1 MNKKYFYRNIFIVL
15 CVLIFGL
22 TACAQFNAQSTTQFA
37 VNLERKV
44 SGLEKKQIVLSTGER
59 IVYLEAGDP
68 KHETIVLLH
77 GFGANKDNFTR
88 FVRKLTDKYHI
99 IVPDNAG
106 FGESSRID
114 NAQYDSD
121 AQATRLHQLIT
132 QLHLQQIHLGG
143 SSMGGHISLAFAAK
157 YPQQV
162 KSLLL
167 IDSGGFWSVP
177 RMPIFANFGS
187 GENPLIIKNEED
199 YIKLYDVVMTNPPFV
214 PKLML
219 REFAQDS
226 IKNAKLER
234 TIAAQLAA
242 DPIEERAKTVK
253 TPTLVIW
260 GKEDKLLNVQTTA
273 TIKALMP
280 QSQIIIMENT
290 GHLPMLEA
298 PNKVAKDYLSFL
310 ASLKQ

>member
-1 MNKKYFYRNIFIVL
+1 MNKKRFYYSIFFIICML
-15 CVLIFGL
+15 TLGL
-22 TACAQFNAQSTTQFA
+22 TACSQFNAQGTTQLA

-44 SGLEKKQIVLSTGER
+44 SGLEKKQLTLNTGEQ

-88 FVRKLTDKYHI
+88 FSRKLSDQYHLI
-99 IVPDNAG
+99 LPDSVG

-121 AQATRLHQLIT
+121 AQATRLHQFIT
-132 QLHLQQIHLGG
+132 QLGIQQIHLGG

-167 IDSGGFWSVP
+167 LDSGGFWSVP
-177 RMPIFANFGS
+177 RMPIFANFGT
-187 GENPLIIKNEED
+187 GQNPLIIENEED
-199 YIKLYDVVMTNPPFV
+199 YLKLYQVVMSNPPFV
-214 PKLML
+214 PQFML

-226 IKNAKLER
+226 LKNAALER
-234 TIAAQLAA
+234 KISAQLVT
-242 DPIEERAKTVK
+242 DSIEERAKTVK
-253 TPTLVIW
+253 TPALVIW
-260 GKEDKLLNVQTTA
+260 GKEDQLLDVKTTQ

-280 QSQIIIMENT
+280 QAQVIIMDDT

-298 PNKVAKDYLSFL
+298 PAKVAKDYLLFL
-310 ASLKQ
+310 KKLNS

>member
-1 MNKKYFYRNIFIVL
+1 MNKKYFYHSIFFIC
-15 CVLIFGL
+15 CVLTLNL
-22 TACAQFNAQSTTQFA
+22 TACSNFNAQGTTRLA
-37 VNLERKV
+37 VHLERKV
-44 SGLEKKQIVLSTGER
+44 SGLEKKQLTLNTGEH

-88 FVRKLTDKYHI
+88 FSRKLSDQYHVI
-99 IVPDNAG
+99 LPDSVG
-106 FGESSRID
+106 FGESSHID
-114 NAQYDSD
+114 NARYDSD
-121 AQATRLHQLIT
+121 AQAIRLHQFIT
-132 QLHLQQIHLGG
+132 QLGIQQIHLGG

-167 IDSGGFWSVP
+167 LDSGGFWSVP

-187 GENPLIIKNEED
+187 GKNPLIIENEED
-199 YIKLYDVVMTNPPFV
+199 YLKLYQIVMSNPPFV
-214 PKLML
+214 PQFML
-219 REFAQDS
+219 KQFAQDS
-226 IKNAKLER
+226 LKNAALER
-234 TIAAQLAA
+234 NISAQLTA

-253 TPTLVIW
+253 APTLVIW
-260 GKEDKLLNVQTTA
+260 GKEDQLLDVKTTQ

-280 QSQIIIMENT
+280 QAQVIIMDNT

-298 PNKVAKDYLSFL
+298 PTKVAKDYLLFL
-310 ASLKQ
+310 KKLSH

>member
-1 MNKKYFYRNIFIVL
+1 ML
-15 CVLIFGL
+15 TLGL
-22 TACAQFNAQSTTQFA
+22 TACSHFNPQGTTQLA
-37 VNLERKV
+37 VDLERKV
-44 SGLEKKQIVLSTGER
+44 SGLEKKQLTLSTGEQ

-88 FVRKLTDKYHI
+88 FSRKLTDQYHVI
-99 IVPDNAG
+99 LPDSVG
-106 FGESSRID
+106 FGESSRIE
-114 NAQYDSD
+114 NAQYNSD
-121 AQATRLHQLIT
+121 AQATRLHQFIT
-132 QLHLQQIHLGG
+132 QLGIKQIHLGG

-167 IDSGGFWSVP
+167 LDSGGFWSVP

-187 GENPLIIKNEED
+187 GKNPLIIENEED
-199 YIKLYDVVMTNPPFV
+199 YLKLYQVVMSNPPFV
-214 PKLML
+214 PQFML

-226 IKNAKLER
+226 LKNAALER
-234 TIAAQLAA
+234 NISTQLAT
-242 DPIEERAKTVK
+242 DPIEQRAKTVK

-260 GKEDKLLNVQTTA
+260 GKEDQLLDVKTTQ

-280 QSQIIIMENT
+280 QAQIIIMDNT

-298 PNKVAKDYLSFL
+298 PTKVAKDYLLFL
-310 ASLKQ
+310 KNVNS

>member
-1 MNKKYFYRNIFIVL
+1 
-15 CVLIFGL
+15 
-22 TACAQFNAQSTTQFA
+22 
-37 VNLERKV
+37 
-44 SGLEKKQIVLSTGER
+44 
-59 IVYLEAGDP
+59 
-68 KHETIVLLH
+68 
-77 GFGANKDNFTR
+77 
-88 FVRKLTDKYHI
+88 
-99 IVPDNAG
+99 
-106 FGESSRID
+106 
-114 NAQYDSD
+114 
-121 AQATRLHQLIT
+121 
-132 QLHLQQIHLGG
+132 
-143 SSMGGHISLAFAAK
+143 
-157 YPQQV
+157 
-162 KSLLL
+162 
-167 IDSGGFWSVP
+167 
-177 RMPIFANFGS
+177 MPIFANFGS

-226 IKNAKLER
+226 IKNATLER
-234 TIAAQLAA
+234 TITAQLAA

>member
-1 MNKKYFYRNIFIVL
+1 MNKKHFYRSIFLVL
-15 CVLIFGL
+15 CILILGL

-37 VNLERKV
+37 VNLERKI
-44 SGLEKKQIVLSTGER
+44 SGLEKKQMILSTGEK

-88 FVRKLTDKYHI
+88 FSRKLTDKYHVI
-99 IVPDNAG
+99 IPDNVG

-114 NAQYDSD
+114 NARYDSD
-121 AQATRLHQLIT
+121 AQATRLHQMMS
-132 QLHLQQIHLGG
+132 QLHLQQVHLGG
-143 SSMGGHISLAFAAK
+143 SSMGGHISIAFAAK
-157 YPQQV
+157 YPNQV

-167 IDSGGFWSVP
+167 LDSGGFWSVP
-177 RMPIFANFGS
+177 RMPIFTDFGT
-187 GENPLIIKNEED
+187 GKNPLIIENEED
-199 YIKLYDVVMTNPPFV
+199 YIKLYDIVMTNPPFV

-219 REFAQDS
+219 RTFAQDS
-226 IKNAKLER
+226 INNAVLER
-234 TIAAQLAA
+234 KISSQLAA

-253 TPTLVIW
+253 QPTLVIW
-260 GKEDKLLNVQTTA
+260 GKEDKLLDVKTTT

-280 QSQIIIMENT
+280 QSQVIILDDT

-298 PNKVAKDYLSFL
+298 PNKVAQDYLLFL
-310 ASLKQ
+310 ANLK